1 MARDGAISLNV
12 RPAVYQWRASVLI
25 QDSVFQATQLSFP
38 VPHSANDPHDFPISP
53 TTSQQRRIRRNSQGG
68 DLVSHPI
75 PIPDQEANLT
85 PCAPSASIS
94 RPPLIDFCKVVKRKR
109 PAVLRKTSIIDSG
122 AELNVAGSLR
132 IGTISRQDSA
142 VEEPPHKRRK
152 LEVSID
158 GKRDLQ
164 TSEQLNMAIPTQNDI
179 VIPAEGRREMS
190 LDIVLPLDPQNNQH
204 PHNSPR
210 NDGTMVDV
218 QHCRSTVIFQQ
229 QLNVPGTETIHPDVD
244 QQSGHE
250 TKQMPQ
256 LASPATSHRSLDAPS
271 RHGSLD
277 TTAKPASP
285 PAAVLSPPR
294 ELFPNHDQL
303 SRESLVLPP
312 TLMTPRSLSP
322 PRQSVTKNLLEN
334 VVAGMQYR
342 AQLLP
347 SKPLDREVRVPRLAR
362 WFKDV
367 GPRLATTASTREKPR
382 RRKKPNAKAL
392 MTGISEEWTFVGAQI
407 WTTR

>member
-1 MARDGAISLNV
+1 M
-12 RPAVYQWRASVLI
+12 
-25 QDSVFQATQLSFP
+25 
-38 VPHSANDPHDFPISP
+38 
-53 TTSQQRRIRRNSQGG
+53 
-68 DLVSHPI
+68 
-75 PIPDQEANLT
+75 
-85 PCAPSASIS
+85 
-94 RPPLIDFCKVVKRKR
+94 
-109 PAVLRKTSIIDSG
+109 
-122 AELNVAGSLR
+122 
-132 IGTISRQDSA
+132 
-142 VEEPPHKRRK
+142 
-152 LEVSID
+152 SID
-158 GKRDLQ
+158 GKHDLQ

-179 VIPAEGRREMS
+179 VVPAEGRREMS

-204 PHNSPR
+204 
-210 NDGTMVDV
+210 
-218 QHCRSTVIFQQ
+218 CRSTVISQQ
-229 QLNVPGTETIHPDVD
+229 HLNVPGTEIIHPGVY
-244 QQSGHE
+244 QHSGYE
-250 TKQMPQ
+250 MRQMPQ
-256 LASPATSHRSLDAPS
+256 LASPATSHRSMDGPS

-285 PAAVLSPPR
+285 PAAVMSPPR

-303 SRESLVLPP
+303 LRESHVLPP

-342 AQLLP
+342 DQLLP

-367 GPRLATTASTREKPR
+367 GLRLATTASTREKPR
-382 RRKKPNAKAL
+382 RRKKPNAKAM